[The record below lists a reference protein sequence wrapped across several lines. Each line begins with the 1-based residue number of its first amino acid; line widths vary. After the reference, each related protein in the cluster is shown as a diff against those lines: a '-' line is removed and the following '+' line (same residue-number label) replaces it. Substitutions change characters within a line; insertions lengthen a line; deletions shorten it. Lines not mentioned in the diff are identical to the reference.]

1 MVPEGAVDLTLVR
14 HGESSAAIPGKL
26 FPLFEGHG
34 DPILHKN
41 GHLQAEAV
49 KEALKN
55 YKFQK
60 IYATDLRRTQQTL
73 EPLAKHLNLPIN
85 IESGLREVYLGEWEG
100 GIFRIKAA
108 SNDPSYQEFI
118 KYQEWG
124 KIPGA
129 ETNEQLFDR
138 VRISLNRLYLSH
150 PNEKI
155 LAVTHGGV
163 ISAIMAIASGSKALA
178 FLGASNGSL
187 SRVILDGRKI
197 IIRTYNSCEHL

>member
-1 MVPEGAVDLTLVR
+1 VVPEGAVDLTLVR
-14 HGESSAAIPGKL
+14 HGESSAAIRGKL
-26 FPLFEGHG
+26 FPLFKGHG

-49 KEALKN
+49 KEALKD

-60 IYATDLRRTQQTL
+60 LYATDLRRTQQTL
-73 EPLAKHLNLPIN
+73 KPLAKYLDLPIN

-100 GIFRIKAA
+100 GLFRIRAA

-118 KYQEWG
+118 KHQEWG

-129 ETNEQLFDR
+129 ETNEQLFN
-138 VRISLNRLYLSH
+138 RIKDSLNRLYLSH

-155 LAVTHGGV
+155 LAVTHGG
-163 ISAIMAIASGSKALA
+163 IIAAIMAIASGSRALA

-187 SRVILDGRKI
+187 SRVILDGHNI

>member
-14 HGESSAAIPGKL
+14 HGESSAAIAGKL

-41 GHLQAEAV
+41 GLLQAEAV
-49 KEALKN
+49 KEALKD

-73 EPLAKHLNLPIN
+73 EPLAKHLNLQIN

-108 SNDPSYQEFI
+108 SNDPSYQEFL
-118 KYQEWG
+118 KHQEWG

-187 SRVILDGRKI
+187 SRVILDGSKI

>member
-14 HGESSAAIPGKL
+14 HGESSAAIAGKL

-41 GHLQAEAV
+41 GLLQAEAV
-49 KEALKN
+49 KEALKD

-100 GIFRIKAA
+100 GLFRIKAA

-118 KYQEWG
+118 KHQEWG

-150 PNEKI
+150 SNEKI

-187 SRVILDGRKI
+187 SRVILDGSKI